1 MYTALLYGAR
11 KGEHKISLL
20 SESSLVRNID
30 ITNNTIILIKI
41 SKQALYF
48 F

>member
-41 SKQALYF
+41 SKQAQYF